1 MDYNEFAGKASIAA
15 GTVIDESRVDFYA
28 GTMFVTCTTY
38 EAAKIETA
46 LIKALNCGVIVSK
59 VGPQFAFDF
68 TV

>member
-1 MDYNEFAGKASIAA
+1 MNYNAFAANATIAA

-28 GTMFVTCTTY
+28 GTMFVTCTSY

-46 LIKALNCGVIVSK
+46 LIKALKCGVIVSK

-68 TV
+68 TA